1 MSALRSIRVLPSRIT
16 QTTFTRTFALSTR
29 LSAGGD
35 TGGTRSGGA
44 SQGDAFT
51 KREQASENYEI
62 QRREKE
68 KLQTLRAKHE
78 KLKLEAEA
86 AGKELEQAEK
96 DGK

>member
-1 MSALRSIRVLPSRIT
+1 MFALRTLRALPSRISPT
-16 QTTFTRTFALSTR
+16 PATRAFTLTTR

-35 TGGTRSGGA
+35 AGAPRSGGA
-44 SQGDAFT
+44 SSGDAFT

-68 KLQTLRAKHE
+68 KLQALRAKHD

-86 AGKELEQAEK
+86 AGQELEKAEK
-96 DGK
+96 EGK